1 MRRLATLMLVI
12 AAASCLYASW
22 STTWTIDDGSSF
34 TFQVNDLQH
43 EAAGMRGEPECLTLT
58 SPSDEAQASELRCR

>member
-1 MRRLATLMLVI
+1 MRSLATLMLVI

-22 STTWTIDDGSSF
+22 SITWTIDDGSSF

-43 EAAGMRGEPECLTLT
+43 EAAGMRGKARM
-58 SPSDEAQASELRCR
+58 SDVDQPQ

>member
-1 MRRLATLMLVI
+1 MRSLATLMLVI

-22 STTWTIDDGSSF
+22 SMTIDDGSSF

-43 EAAGMRGEPECLTLT
+43 EAAGMRGRARM
-58 SPSDEAQASELRCR
+58 SDVDQPQ